1 MNELDSNLIHLYKNP
16 EPTMHL
22 SQIEHSF
29 EAISHTNNELDLNI
43 LDLIG
48 QETKE
53 EKTQYKYLLPKSTNS
68 QILIAPNDFSNQF
81 TSAENPPEAQNS
93 QEKIKKKG
101 DRTKKS
107 KLDQKSKSDVKS
119 DSAHGSVGLCKICGD
134 RASGYHYG
142 VASCEGCK
150 GFFRRSIQK
159 KMQYKCMKEGNCVIV
174 LLNRNRCQHCR
185 FKKCLEMGMSR
196 ECVRFSNNAE
206 SGGSNDAEKNER
218 EHKKE
223 KNSQIVDEAN
233 KITNSTHKI
242 IDTAVKQLAIC
253 DRILSIAQSHQNLC
267 PYTKINREKN
277 SYLSSKK
284 LINVQIV
291 DRNKFKSEKEILDVT
306 KEELWRC
313 FNILVNQDAFKIV
326 EFAKQIPDFEQI
338 SQNDQILMI
347 KNQFFKVWFLRIVN
361 LFSEEE
367 SMKKLCLTFESGHSI
382 SEDQLSLIFD
392 VIIFYLKFFFK
403 LNYQFLQENLLN
415 LMIETKNCFN
425 QLNLNDIEIG
435 ILCGIIFT
443 TTTEP
448 FINLNQEESYSIA
461 DKIRND
467 LLEALRFEITNKL
480 KTSEND
486 TNDGA
491 INNLIDNID
500 VFIKKL
506 NLIGAL
512 HSESLKIYRRCFNN
526 SKIPNL
532 IGEIFDLGK
541 VY

>member
-1 MNELDSNLIHLYKNP
+1 MNDFNSNLIHVYKNA
-16 EPTMHL
+16 EPMMQM

-29 EAISHTNNELDLNI
+29 DAINQNEIDLNI

-48 QETKE
+48 EEAKE
-53 EKTQYKYLLPKSTNS
+53 EKTQYKYLLPKTTNT
-68 QILIAPNDFSNQF
+68 QILIAPNQSQINEYTNQF
-81 TSAENPPEAQNS
+81 MSVESPAETSSLQDKA
-93 QEKIKKKG
+93 KKKG
-101 DRTKKS
+101 DRAKKG
-107 KLDQKSKSDVKS
+107 KLDQKSKGDGRS
-119 DSAHGSVGLCKICGD
+119 DSAQGSVGLCKICGD

-196 ECVRFSNNAE
+196 ECVRFSNNAD
-206 SGGSNDAEKNER
+206 SNATNETEKNDK

-223 KNSQIVDEAN
+223 NNIQSVDEAN

-253 DRILSIAQSHQNLC
+253 DRILSVAQSHQNLC

-277 SYLSSKK
+277 SYLANRK
-284 LINVQIV
+284 LINIQVV
-291 DRNKFKSEKEILDVT
+291 DRNKFRNEKDVMDVT
-306 KEELWRC
+306 REELWRC
-313 FNILVNQDAFKIV
+313 FNVLLNQDAFKIV
-326 EFAKQIPDFEQI
+326 EFAKQIPGFDQI
-338 SQNDQILMI
+338 GQNDQILMI
-347 KNQFFKVWFLRIVN
+347 QSQFFKVWFLRIVN

-367 SMKKLCLTFESGHSI
+367 SMKKMCLTFESGHSI
-382 SEDQLSLIFD
+382 TEDQLSVIFD
-392 VIIFYLKFFFK
+392 
-403 LNYQFLQENLLN
+403 ENLVN
-415 LMIETKNCFN
+415 SMIDTKKYFN

-443 TTTEP
+443 STSDP
-448 FINLNQEESYSIA
+448 FISLNQEESYTTAS
-461 DKIRND
+461 KIRND
-467 LLEALRFEITNKL
+467 LFEALRFEISNKL

-486 TNDGA
+486 KNDVA
-491 INNLIDNID
+491 INNLIENID
-500 VFIKKL
+500 IFLKKI
-506 NLIGAL
+506 NVIGIM
-512 HSESLKIYRRCFNN
+512 HSEKLQNYRKCLNN
-526 SKIPNL
+526 FKIPNL

>member
-1 MNELDSNLIHLYKNP
+1 MNDLNSNLIHIYKSP
-16 EPTMHL
+16 EPLMQMDHN
-22 SQIEHSF
+22 F
-29 EAISHTNNELDLNI
+29 ETINQTNNDIDLNI

-53 EKTQYKYLLPKSTNS
+53 EKPQYKYLLPKTTNNT
-68 QILIAPNDFSNQF
+68 QILLAPNQSQVNDYTNQF
-81 TSAENPPEAQNS
+81 TQVENTTES
-93 QEKIKKKG
+93 QSLLDKTKKKG
-101 DRTKKS
+101 DRNKKT

-119 DSAHGSVGLCKICGD
+119 ESVQGSVGLCKICGD

-196 ECVRFSNNAE
+196 ECVRFSNNTE
-206 SGGSNDAEKNER
+206 SNASNDNEKGEK
-218 EHKKE
+218 EQKKE
-223 KNSQIVDEAN
+223 SNTQIVDEAN

-267 PYTKINREKN
+267 PYTKINVEKN
-277 SYLSSKK
+277 SYLANKK
-284 LINVQIV
+284 LINIQIV
-291 DRNKFKSEKEILDVT
+291 DKNKYKSEKEIMDVT

-313 FNILVNQDAFKIV
+313 FNVLVNQDAFKIV
-326 EFAKQIPDFEQI
+326 EFAKQIPGFDQI

-347 KNQFFKVWFLRIVN
+347 KSQFFKVWFLRIAN

-367 SMKKLCLTFESGHSI
+367 SMKKMCLTFESGHSI
-382 SEDQLSLIFD
+382 TEDQLFIIFD
-392 VIIFYLKFFFK
+392 
-403 LNYQFLQENLLN
+403 ENLVN
-415 LMIETKNCFN
+415 LMIDTKKYFN

-435 ILCGIIFT
+435 ILCGIIFANN
-443 TTTEP
+443 TEP
-448 FINLNQEESYSIA
+448 FINLNQEESYTLA
-461 DKIRND
+461 NKIRND
-467 LLEALRFEITNKL
+467 LLEALRFEISNKL
-480 KTSEND
+480 KTSDND
-486 TNDGA
+486 KDNSA
-491 INNLIDNID
+491 INNLVDNID
-500 VFIKKL
+500 ILLKKI
-506 NLIGAL
+506 NLIGVL
-512 HSESLKIYRRCFNN
+512 HSENLQHYRKCFIN